1 MALRSEKLPK
11 INVSRNDYSTRKRNF
26 MSKSYGVTDIK
37 KKCELLSNLFKN
49 KQPDCIIEEFNTPP
63 QTSRD

>member
-11 INVSRNDYSTRKRNF
+11 INVSRNDYSTRNRKF

-49 KQPDCIIEEFNTPP
+49 K
-63 QTSRD
+63 